1 MVWEWLARFLPG
13 SCLNGP
19 NDGCLWSTA
28 AIVSEF
34 GSGGTRARKPMRDM
48 VAAPKAAQL
57 ARLLQSSPDPED
69 QRETTTVVPTVT
81 RW

>member
-1 MVWEWLARFLPG
+1 
-13 SCLNGP
+13 
-19 NDGCLWSTA
+19 
-28 AIVSEF
+28 
-34 GSGGTRARKPMRDM
+34 M